1 MHPVPLRLAGKAS
14 AYSLLCSR
22 HTPGFSRCLL
32 RHVTTPDAAMAA
44 PRIMIV
50 TPITKQTATVIFVH
64 GLGESSE
71 GWKSVVQMLQES
83 TELNHVK
90 WMLPDV

>member
-1 MHPVPLRLAGKAS
+1 
-14 AYSLLCSR
+14 
-22 HTPGFSRCLL
+22 
-32 RHVTTPDAAMAA
+32 
-44 PRIMIV
+44 MIV

-90 WMLPDV
+90 WMLPNV